1 MNAGDA
7 DAGRMFFPKLE
18 VKNTRCLFC
27 LCSIIVIIYVV
38 VTVFDNFLISVFK
51 NEISY

>member
-7 DAGRMFFPKLE
+7 DAGRMFFLKFE

-38 VTVFDNFLISVFK
+38 VTVFDNFLISVFI
-51 NEISY
+51 N